1 MAERRFGMGGAKAS
15 RAVFGW
21 SMGGYG
27 ALSIALRRPDLVI
40 VAVGSSPAVFPAY
53 SAAVTGHP
61 GTFDSAAD
69 WERWG
74 FWNQAGQVHDVAVRL
89 DCGTGDPFV
98 STTRQLLHR
107 IPGAVGT
114 IANGCHDNGFRR
126 RTATSQLR
134 FVTGHVKP
142 SRS

>member
-1 MAERRFGMGGAKAS
+1 
-15 RAVFGW
+15 
-21 SMGGYG
+21 
-27 ALSIALRRPDLVI
+27 
-40 VAVGSSPAVFPAY
+40 
-53 SAAVTGHP
+53 VTGHP

-89 DCGTGDPFV
+89 DWGTGDPFV

-114 IANGCHDNGFRR
+114 IANGCHDNGFWR

-134 FVTGHVKP
+134 FVAGRVKP